1 MTADEQS
8 IRALVASWLTAS
20 ENGDVDTV
28 LSLIADD
35 AVFLLPGQPVMGQA
49 EFAEK
54 SRPELGPQLS
64 HQAPQ
69 IKASSDIQEIR
80 VLGDWAFMR
89 TRLTV
94 TVTPPGGEPITRKGH
109 TLTILRKQHGKWLL
123 ARDANLLA

>member
-1 MTADEQS
+1 MTTDEQS
-8 IRALVASWLTAS
+8 IRALVASWLHAS
-20 ENGDVDTV
+20 KTGDVDTV

-35 AVFLLPGQPVMGQA
+35 AVFLLPGQPVMSKA

-54 SRPELGPQLS
+54 SRAQLR
-64 HQAPQ
+64 HDAPQ
-69 IKASSDIQEIR
+69 IEASSDIQEIA
-80 VLGDWAFMR
+80 VLGEWAFMR

-94 TVTPPGGEPITRKGH
+94 AVTPAGGEPITRNGH

>member
-1 MTADEQS
+1 MTSDEQS
-8 IRALVASWLTAS
+8 IRALVASWVSAS
-20 ENGDVDTV
+20 KAGDVDTV

-35 AVFLLPGQPVMGQA
+35 AVFLLPGQPVMGKR

-54 SRPELGPQLS
+54 SRAQLGYG
-64 HQAPQ
+64 APQ
-69 IKASSDIQEIR
+69 VDASSDIQEIE

-94 TVTPPGGEPITRKGH
+94 TVTPPGGAPTTRHGH
-109 TLTILRKQHGKWLL
+109 TLTILRKHQGKWLL

>member
-1 MTADEQS
+1 MTPDEQS
-8 IRALVASWLTAS
+8 IRALVATWLAAS
-20 ENGDVDTV
+20 EKGDVDTV

-35 AVFLLPGQPVMGQA
+35 AVFLLPGQPVMGKA

-54 SRPELGPQLS
+54 SRPKRGQD
-64 HQAPQ
+64 APH
-69 IKASSDIQEIR
+69 IEATSDIQEIQ
-80 VLGDWAFMR
+80 VVGEWAFMR

-94 TVTPPGGEPITRKGH
+94 TVTQAGGEPITRNGH

>member
-1 MTADEQS
+1 MTSDEQS
-8 IRALVASWLTAS
+8 IRALVATWLAAS
-20 ENGDVDTV
+20 KTGDVDTV
-28 LSLIADD
+28 LSLIGDD
-35 AVFLLPGQPVMGQA
+35 AVFLLPGQPVMGKA

-54 SRPELGPQLS
+54 SRAQLGYGV
-64 HQAPQ
+64 PQ
-69 IKASSDIQEIR
+69 IDASSDIQEIQ

-94 TVTPPGGEPITRKGH
+94 TVTPAGGEPITRNGH